1 MMIRKV
7 LSVCCLS
14 VGVLTVSAQT
24 GDTGY
29 EFLRIP
35 VSAHSAALGGN
46 NVSAIED
53 DVTLMYT
60 NPALLTNVS
69 DKSLNFNYLSYI
81 AETNKLS
88 ASFAMHAGER
98 GTWAVGAQ
106 LLDYGDMTET
116 TADKVELGTF
126 SAKDIALQG
135 GYSYMFN
142 DYWSGGAMGKM
153 LLSNYGEFSSV
164 ALAVDLGVNY
174 YSENSGWSLGLVA
187 QNLGGQVDAL
197 HEDTEKLPFN
207 LVLGASKDFANAPI
221 RVSVTVTD
229 LTDWDDGTPISIG
242 ADIFPSSTTWVALG
256 YDMRRAKQMKVLDDS
271 HWAGFSIG
279 GGLAIKKF
287 KLGVAY
293 GKYHVGASSLMFN
306 LGYSL

>member
-1 MMIRKV
+1 MRIKKA
-7 LSVCCLS
+7 LTLCCLS
-14 VGVLTVSAQT
+14 LCSLTAMAQD

-29 EFLRIP
+29 EFLNIP
-35 VSAHSAALGGN
+35 VSAHAAALGGN
-46 NVSAIED
+46 NVSVIED

-88 ASFAMHAGER
+88 ASFAMHTGER
-98 GTWAVGAQ
+98 GVWAVGAQ
-106 LLDYGDMTET
+106 LLNYGEMTET
-116 TADKVELGTF
+116 TADWEEVGTF
-126 SAKDIALQG
+126 SAKDIAVQG
-135 GYSYMFN
+135 GYSYMFS
-142 DYWSGGAMGKM
+142 DYWSGGAIGKV

-174 YSENSGWSLGLVA
+174 CHEESGWSLGLVA
-187 QNLGGQVDAL
+187 QNLGGQIDPL
-197 HEDTEKLPFN
+197 HEERESLPFR
-207 LVLGASKDFANAPI
+207 LVCGASKEFENAPL
-221 RVSVTVTD
+221 RLSFTVTD
-229 LTDWDDGTPISIG
+229 LTDWDGGTPLSIG

-279 GGLAIKKF
+279 GGLEIKKF
-287 KLGVAY
+287 KIGVAY
-293 GKYHVGASSLMFN
+293 GKYHIGASSLMFN
-306 LGYSL
+306 ATYCL